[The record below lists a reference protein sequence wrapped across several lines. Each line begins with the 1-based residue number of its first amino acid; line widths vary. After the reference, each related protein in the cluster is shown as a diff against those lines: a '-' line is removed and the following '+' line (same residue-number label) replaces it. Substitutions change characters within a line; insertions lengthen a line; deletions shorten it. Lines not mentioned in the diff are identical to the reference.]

1 MFDYNY
7 NNVMAHIKEMRKAIL
22 DLDTRYSTTKTFLD
36 SLEITS
42 RSIEELNRRR
52 NVGVRTKGEWVIEDD
67 GNCYCSSCRAPKIQT
82 YDNFCGNCGAD
93 MGKL

>member
-7 NNVMAHIKEMRKAIL
+7 NNIKLNLQGMEDEIL
-22 DLDTRYSTTKTFLD
+22 ELDTRYSTTKKILD
-36 SLEITS
+36 HIRIVKESV
-42 RSIEELNRRR
+42 EELNRRR
-52 NVGVRTKGEWVIEDD
+52 NTGVRTKGRWETSED
-67 GNCYCSSCRAPKIQT
+67 GVTYCSRCQAPKIQT

>member
-7 NNVMAHIKEMRKAIL
+7 SNAMTQLERMKKTIL

-36 SLEITS
+36 SLEITT
-42 RSIEELNRRR
+42 RSVERLNRII
-52 NVGVRTKGEWVIEDD
+52 NSGVRTKGKWITEDD
-67 GNCYCSSCRAPKIQT
+67 GNCYCSNCRAPKIQT
-82 YDNFCGNCGAD
+82 YDNFCGNCGAE

>member
-7 NNVMAHIKEMRKAIL
+7 SNVMAHIERMRKSIL
-22 DLDTRYSTTKTFLD
+22 ELDTRYSTTKAFLD
-36 SLEITS
+36 SLEVTTK
-42 RSIEELNRRR
+42 SIEELNRRR
-52 NVGVRTKGEWVIEDD
+52 NIGVRTKGKWVEEED
-67 GNCYCSSCRAPKIQT
+67 GNCYCSNCRAPKIQT